1 MSPDACNKDQSQFTK
16 HLGETHPRDMFPEVL
31 GDDEV
36 NAGFEVM
43 PVQITGDS
51 IPLEATGS
59 PSPSHSISR

>member
-1 MSPDACNKDQSQFTK
+1 
-16 HLGETHPRDMFPEVL
+16 MFPEVL

-43 PVQITGDS
+43 PVQITGES
-51 IPLEATGS
+51 IPLEATGP